1 MLLHFSLGEILAIF
15 KQKGSRRD
23 ACKYRGITLS
33 SILINIL
40 VNVILV
46 RVSAKYEVFL
56 DPGQMGFR
64 AGKGT
69 IDGIYCIKRE
79 HQSATERSK
88 LRYDR
93 PKRCIRSR
101 LLLYTGRHVQPYRM
115 HNEGIEREL
124 QDNQWCATGWI

>member
-1 MLLHFSLGEILAIF
+1 M
-15 KQKGSRRD
+15 
-23 ACKYRGITLS
+23 S

-69 IDGIYCIKRE
+69 IDEIYCITQGGSESPYFYNVYAYHCMKEFAKRYE
-79 HQSATERSK
+79 A
-88 LRYDR
+88 
-93 PKRCIRSR
+93 
-101 LLLYTGRHVQPYRM
+101 
-115 HNEGIEREL
+115 EGIEPLEIPYKPQGMPERERHRVRFF
-124 QDNQWCATGWI
+124 